1 MIILNKEVQQ
11 MNKLYRI
18 IPKVFLNGIELHGSK
33 LGEHPLHYG
42 KIPKLDF
49 LNITNFDEAWN
60 NTLLFCSCNTT
71 IFKKRYISGCVGFLE
86 TMRVSEKNF
95 ETYVVE
101 DTVKTYKNE
110 DYTIAELLK
119 LLPATDFVL
128 WCKDHNLNIC
138 PIK

>member
-1 MIILNKEVQQ
+1 

-18 IPKVFLNGIELHGSK
+18 IPKVFLNGIELCDRGFGK
-33 LGEHPLHYG
+33 YPLHYAE
-42 KIPKLDF
+42 IPKLDS
-49 LNITNFDEAWN
+49 LKITDFDEAWN
-60 NTLLFCSCNTT
+60 STLLFCSYNTT
-71 IFKKRYISGCVGFLE
+71 IFKKRYILGCVGFLE

-110 DYTIAELLK
+110 DYTMAELLK